1 MERIQVKRTFQVGE
15 RMVTIHAVEQIGVED
30 CYTMLMKAVMHRYVT
45 AEDVVPAISREVKD
59 SILKQS
65 LVI

>member
-1 MERIQVKRTFQVGE
+1 
-15 RMVTIHAVEQIGVED
+15 MVTIVAMEQVGVED

-45 AEDVVPAISREVKD
+45 AEDVVPPISREIKD
-59 SILKQS
+59 AILKQS